1 MLDPLTAAEIQAL
14 RLKLI
19 YLSVDG
25 ATKPFDLNASPLTRN
40 SRNSSKETILSF
52 GKSWQILLN
61 NLKRQYVG
69 RRARQSKRLRC
80 IFLQGFVATA
90 FRGDRAGSSAGRTG
104 SRSLIEAIGKR
115 SQPI

>member
-69 RRARQSKRLRC
+69 RRARRSKRLRC